1 MAEAGAGQRD
11 AQKAATRKRLQA
23 SAVELF
29 HSHGF
34 DGTSVA
40 DIAAAAGVTERTFYR
55 HFPSKEACLYQDYEH
70 RLDWFRATLLQRPP
84 DEPVIET
91 IIAAVESFPDDEEIV
106 RQVAELRGSSLD
118 AAVNQEHLS
127 RVQAAFATELEVLFR
142 TRLGKGGDA
151 ELTALVAANAVAG
164 ALLATL
170 EVWTRRGG
178 GDPGDMRPLTRT
190 ALSTLTELTSL
201 LT

>member
-1 MAEAGAGQRD
+1 MAEAAAGQRD
-11 AQKAATRKRLQA
+11 AQKAATRTRLQA
-23 SAVELF
+23 RALELF
-29 HSHGF
+29 HERGF
-34 DGTSVA
+34 DATTIA

-55 HFPSKEACLYQDYEH
+55 YFPSKEACLYQDYEH
-70 RLDWFRATLLQRPP
+70 RLDWFRNALLYRPA
-84 DEPVIET
+84 DEPLIET
-91 IIAAVESFPDDEEIV
+91 IVAAVESFPDDEEIV

-118 AAVNQEHLS
+118 PAVNREHLG

-142 TRLGKGGDA
+142 TRLGDAADA

-170 EVWTRRGG
+170 EVWTRHGG
-178 GDPGDMRPLTRT
+178 GEPADMRPLTRQ
-190 ALSTLTELTSL
+190 ALATLTELTSL